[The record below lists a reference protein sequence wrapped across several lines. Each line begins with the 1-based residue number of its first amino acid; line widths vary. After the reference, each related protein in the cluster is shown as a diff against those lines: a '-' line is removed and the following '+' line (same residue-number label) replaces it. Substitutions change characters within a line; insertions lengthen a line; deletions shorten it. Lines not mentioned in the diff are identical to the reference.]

1 MMKEDSCGN
10 YMSFSQ
16 ATGGMA
22 GAQLR
27 HRVRRL
33 QIAVKPQ
40 DKYLKEKWV
49 QLKRQMPLMVKTALK
64 SFIMIGLKKIR
75 PIC

>member
-1 MMKEDSCGN
+1 
-10 YMSFSQ
+10 MSFSQ
-16 ATGGMA
+16 ATGGGMA

-27 HRVRRL
+27 HRDRRL

-49 QLKRQMPLMVKTALK
+49 QLK
-64 SFIMIGLKKIR
+64 
-75 PIC
+75 